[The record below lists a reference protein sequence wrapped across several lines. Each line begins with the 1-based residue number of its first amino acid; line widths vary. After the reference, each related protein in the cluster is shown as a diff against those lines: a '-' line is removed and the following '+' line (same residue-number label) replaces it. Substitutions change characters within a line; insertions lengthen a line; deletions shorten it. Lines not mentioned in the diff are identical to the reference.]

1 MLSIVPGATPDALVE
16 ISSSPVLLTCFSFG
30 KYAMV
35 PIDDVPTDYLEWVTK
50 NITDHEDAQFTARA
64 YLADRRAA
72 QRSRSPV

>member
-1 MLSIVPGATPDALVE
+1 
-16 ISSSPVLLTCFSFG
+16 
-30 KYAMV
+30 
-35 PIDDVPTDYLEWVTK
+35 VPTDYLEWVTK